1 MDWWILDLSKC
12 WRNKG
17 VLELWF
23 FSEYIIRSP
32 IFWVFWYL
40 LLLGRKPY
48 QLFCTLLG
56 SVFDA
61 CQVCCLCSESCWS
74 SGTVFYCVRLAP
86 WLAFLTFKHELPI
99 LNHLPR
105 AMLHNILTFAVLSN
119 SDKKTLANITD
130 KSCENYSQYQTTWS
144 KIDSCSVHS

>member
-1 MDWWILDLSKC
+1 M
-12 WRNKG
+12 
-17 VLELWF
+17 F
-23 FSEYIIRSP
+23 FSVISSP
-32 IFWVFWYL
+32 IFLVFWHL

-86 WLAFLTFKHELPI
+86 WQTLLAFLTFKHELPI
-99 LNHLPR
+99 SNHLPR
-105 AMLHNILTFAVLSN
+105 AMSHNILTFAVLSN
-119 SDKKTLANITD
+119 SGKNTLANITD
-130 KSCENYSQYQTTWS
+130 KSCENYSQHQTSWP